1 MKNTDAVRELT
12 LEEMI
17 ALDYSDDA
25 IIEKLNGKLKARTE
39 NKKNTIQTA
48 ARKKVANAIKE
59 YLITLGVPAAQV
71 DDLTLDQVFE
81 SFEKEIEPALK
92 IFSRVPKEKKDRI
105 SLDEDA
111 LESALG
117 ALRAFADSL

>member
-1 MKNTDAVRELT
+1 MNEAERELT

-17 ALDYSDDA
+17 AMDYSAEAIQKRLDA
-25 IIEKLNGKLKARTE
+25 KLKERDKNKRTQAQE
-39 NKKNTIQTA
+39 K
-48 ARKKVANAIKE
+48 ARKTAISAIKG
-59 YLITLGVPAAQV
+59 YLLLLGVP
-71 DDLTLDQVFE
+71 TDQISNSVMEEIFQ

-92 IFSRVPKEKKDRI
+92 IFSKMPVKKERVP
-105 SLDEDA
+105 LDDAA

>member
-1 MKNTDAVRELT
+1 MNEAERELT

-17 ALDYSDDA
+17 AMDYSAEAIQKRLDA
-25 IIEKLNGKLKARTE
+25 KLKERDKNRRTQAQE
-39 NKKNTIQTA
+39 K
-48 ARKKVANAIKE
+48 ARKTAISAIKG
-59 YLITLGVPAAQV
+59 YLLLLGVPV
-71 DDLTLDQVFE
+71 DQISNSVMEEIFQ

-92 IFSRVPKEKKDRI
+92 IFGKMPTKKERVP
-105 SLDEDA
+105 LDDAA